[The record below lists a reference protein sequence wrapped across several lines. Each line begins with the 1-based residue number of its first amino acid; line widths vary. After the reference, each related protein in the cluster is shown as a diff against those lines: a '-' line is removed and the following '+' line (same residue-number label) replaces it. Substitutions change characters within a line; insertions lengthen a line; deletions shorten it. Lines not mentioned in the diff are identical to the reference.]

1 MIQTE
6 LFLLL
11 IGVSAAQE
19 ILRVKAMESVG
30 YLWKEHK
37 SALIFC
43 GAASLVWSGVTVL
56 SEVPVYLS
64 LLLYFLLWY
73 LPFCVYTSMAR

>member
-30 YLWKEHK
+30 YL
-37 SALIFC
+37 
-43 GAASLVWSGVTVL
+43 
-56 SEVPVYLS
+56 
-64 LLLYFLLWY
+64 
-73 LPFCVYTSMAR
+73 

>member
-37 SALIFC
+37 SALIETMKK
-43 GAASLVWSGVTVL
+43 SL
-56 SEVPVYLS
+56 
-64 LLLYFLLWY
+64 
-73 LPFCVYTSMAR
+73 